1 MATKRKDKNR
11 VVLRKGETYRESD
24 NRYFYRWTDKTG
36 KRRAVY
42 AKTLDDL
49 REKEKEVAKDIS
61 DGIKAE
67 ARSVTLNDIYNLWKE
82 TKRGL
87 KNTTYQNYCYMYE
100 MFVKPALG
108 KKRIVDI
115 KKSDVKRFYN
125 TLADVRGLQSNTID
139 NVHTVVHQLFTVAID
154 DEYIRA
160 NPSDNAIRELK
171 KSREFIT
178 EKRSALTAQQEALFL
193 DFLKNSITYQHW
205 YPVFAVMTGSG
216 LRVGEITGLRWQDID
231 LDEGVIDVNHTLVYY
246 SHRIVKPGEKRGCY
260 FAINSTKTPASKRL
274 IPMLDYVKEAFKME
288 RRLQEEAGVKSAAIV
303 DGYQGFIFVNRFGN
317 VQHQG
322 TLNKAIYRIIRD
334 CNAKQI
340 ESGKKLLLPHFSCH
354 SLRHTFATRMC
365 EKGVNIKVIQ
375 DVMGHTDIATT
386 MNIYTDATRDM
397 KTRAFK
403 TLNDVLST
411 EGYL

>member
-11 VVLRKGETYRESD
+11 VVLRKGESYRESD
-24 NRYFYRWTDKTG
+24 KRYFYRWSGKGG
-36 KRRAVY
+36 KRHSVY

-49 REKEKEVAKDIS
+49 REKEKEIAKDIS

-67 ARSVTLNDIYNLWKE
+67 ARNVTLNDIYKLWKE

-87 KNTTYQNYCYMYE
+87 KNTTFQNYCYMYE
-100 MFVKPALG
+100 MFVKHAFG
-108 KKRIVDI
+108 KSRIANI

-125 TLADVRGLQSNTID
+125 TLADEKGLQSNTID
-139 NVHTVVHQLFTVAID
+139 SIHTVVHQLFAVAID
-154 DEYIRA
+154 DDYIRS

-178 EKRSALTAQQEALFL
+178 EKRSALTDAQEKLFL
-193 DFLKNSITYQHW
+193 DFLKKTSTYRHW
-205 YPVFAVMTGSG
+205 YPVFAVMVGSG

-231 LDEGVIDVNHTLVYY
+231 LDNGIIDVNHTLVYY
-246 SHRIVKPGEKRGCY
+246 SHRIVKPGEKNGCY
-260 FAINSTKTPASKRL
+260 FAINSTKTPASKRR
-274 IPMLDYVKEAFKME
+274 IPMLDYVREAFKME
-288 RRLQEEAGVKSAAIV
+288 RQNQEEIGIESTAVV
-303 DGYQGFIFVNRFGN
+303 DGYRGFIFVNRFGN

-340 ESGKKLLLPHFSCH
+340 NSGRELLLPHFSCH

-386 MNIYTDATRDM
+386 MNIYTDATSDM
-397 KTRAFK
+397 KNQAFK
-403 TLNDVLST
+403 LLNESLKI
-411 EGYL
+411 G

>member
-24 NRYFYRWTDKTG
+24 NRYVYRWVDKTG
-36 KRRAVY
+36 KRHSVY
-42 AKTLDDL
+42 AKTLDEL

-108 KKRIVDI
+108 KKRIADI

-125 TLADVRGLQSNTID
+125 TLADVKGLQSNTID
-139 NVHTVVHQLFTVAID
+139 SIHTVVHQLFTVAID

-178 EKRSALTAQQEALFL
+178 EKRSALTAEQETLFL
-193 DFLKNSITYQHW
+193 DFLKESPMYRHW
-205 YPVFAVMTGSG
+205 YPVFAVMVGSG
-216 LRVGEITGLRWQDID
+216 LRVGEVTGLRWQDID
-231 LDEGVIDVNHTLVYY
+231 TDEGVIDVNHTLVYY
-246 SHRIVKPGEKRGCY
+246 SHRIVKSGEKNGCY

-274 IPMLDYVKEAFKME
+274 IPMLDYVKDAFEME
-288 RRLQEEAGVKSAAIV
+288 KQYQKEAGVESTAVV

-340 ESGKKLLLPHFSCH
+340 ESGYELLLPHFSCH

-375 DVMGHTDIATT
+375 DVMGHTDISTT

-397 KTRAFK
+397 KTQAFK
-403 TLNDVLST
+403 SLNEVLNK
-411 EGYL
+411 EKHL

>member
-11 VVLRKGETYRESD
+11 VVLRKGESYRESD
-24 NRYFYRWTDKTG
+24 KRYFYRWSGKGG
-36 KRRAVY
+36 KRHSVY

-49 REKEKEVAKDIS
+49 REKEKEIAKDIS

-67 ARSVTLNDIYNLWKE
+67 ARNVTLNDIYKLWKE

-87 KNTTYQNYCYMYE
+87 KNTTFQNYCYMYE
-100 MFVKPALG
+100 MFVKHAFG
-108 KKRIVDI
+108 KSRIANI

-125 TLADVRGLQSNTID
+125 TLADEKGLQSNTID
-139 NVHTVVHQLFTVAID
+139 SIHTVVHQLFAVAID
-154 DEYIRA
+154 DDYIRS

-178 EKRSALTAQQEALFL
+178 EKRSALTDAQEKLFL
-193 DFLKNSITYQHW
+193 DFLKKTSTYRHW
-205 YPVFAVMTGSG
+205 YPVFAVMVGSG

-231 LDEGVIDVNHTLVYY
+231 LDNGIIDVNHTLVYY
-246 SHRIVKPGEKRGCY
+246 SHRIVKPGEKNGCY
-260 FAINSTKTPASKRL
+260 FAINSTKTPASKRH
-274 IPMLDYVKEAFKME
+274 IPMLDYVREAFKME
-288 RRLQEEAGVKSAAIV
+288 RQNQEEIGIESTAVV
-303 DGYQGFIFVNRFGN
+303 DGYRGFIFVNRFGN

-340 ESGKKLLLPHFSCH
+340 DSGRELLLPHFSCH

-386 MNIYTDATRDM
+386 MNIYTDATSDM
-397 KTRAFK
+397 KNQAFK
-403 TLNDVLST
+403 LLNESLKI
-411 EGYL
+411 G